1 MKAHT
6 RQPNRKMA
14 LSQGWEDSGVNSPQK
29 STLNIRRLLHRKCTN
44 SKLKR
49 MREKNGPQR
58 PDTLFKNSTLLSM
71 DVGRGEECYPPANDL
86 KQSPSG
92 TINTHRA

>member
-71 DVGRGEECYPPANDL
+71 DVGRGEECYRPANDL

-92 TINTHRA
+92 TN